1 MPSNIVIIFFYSDF
15 LATTAAV
22 VFVVVVVVVV
32 VVVTVV
38 VCFTLN
44 LEGYFYSV
52 SFQTSMT
59 FFFCEKNIYMK
70 SSFAK
75 PDN

>member
-22 VFVVVVVVVV
+22 VFVVV

-59 FFFCEKNIYMK
+59 FFFCEKNIYTK